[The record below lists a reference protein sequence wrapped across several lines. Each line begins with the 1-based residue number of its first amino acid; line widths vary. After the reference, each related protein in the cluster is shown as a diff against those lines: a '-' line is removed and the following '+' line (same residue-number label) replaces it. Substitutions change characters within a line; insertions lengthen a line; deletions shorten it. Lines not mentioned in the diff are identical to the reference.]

1 MLENNVRLLHSC
13 PPVVQYESF
22 RLEEEEKIKAQGQ
35 EVSSEVYFMKQTIGN
50 ACGTIG
56 LIHAVA
62 NNQGHLEF
70 GKRLT
75 VRRLSRTQLTSQM
88 K

>member
-1 MLENNVRLLHSC
+1 MESLISC
-13 PPVVQYESF
+13 ASFLFLQYESF
-22 RLEEEEKIKAQGQ
+22 RLEEEAEIKAQRQ

-62 NNQGHLEF
+62 NNQTLLEF
-70 GKRLT
+70 GK
-75 VRRLSRTQLTSQM
+75 QLFPELL